1 MRARPILLP
10 LLLLVVLGA
19 GYTAWWF
26 YAVGVVR
33 DGIANWIATERAQAS
48 FIEYKGLEVSG
59 FPLSLTAKATDFSVR
74 RADGLSWR
82 GPEATAHARP
92 WNPLKITVD
101 LPGEQE
107 AAIVGQGAAPPLSIV
122 AKDGGTGLVTLRLSG
137 AVEDATLHLS
147 HVTAGLPGGLNAAT
161 LGQLE
166 LRATFPETPPA
177 NHTGTAVTIQADLK
191 DLGLPPDRKSPLGR
205 TIDTAAFT
213 ARIKG
218 QPPARFTQPAIAAW
232 SRSGGIVEIDALN
245 LAWGPLGMTGA
256 GTLALDGE
264 LQPMGAVSTEVTGIN
279 PTMDSLASAGI
290 VRPGDAAMA
299 KVALG
304 LLSRRSTPDK
314 QPIVEASVT
323 AQDGWL
329 YFGPVRLMRMPRL
342 NWD

>member
-1 MRARPILLP
+1 MRARPILI
-10 LLLLVVLGA
+10 LLLLLAVLGA

-26 YAVGVVR
+26 YAAGVIR
-33 DGIANWIATERAQAS
+33 DSIANWIAAERAQAS
-48 FIEYKGLEVSG
+48 FIEYKTLDVSG
-59 FPLSLTAKATDFSVR
+59 FPLSLTAKATDFSIR

-82 GPEATAHARP
+82 GPELTAHARP
-92 WNPLKITVD
+92 WNPLKITID

-107 AAIVGQGAAPPLSIV
+107 AAIVGQGTTPPLSIM
-122 AKDGGTGLVTLRLSG
+122 AKDGGTGLVNLRLG
-137 AVEDATLHLS
+137 GGIKDAALHLTD
-147 HVTAGLPGGLNAAT
+147 VTAGLPGGLNAAT

-166 LRATFPETPPA
+166 LRAAFPEAPPA
-177 NHTGTAVTIQADLK
+177 DHTGTAVTIQADLK
-191 DLGLPPDRKSPLGR
+191 DLGLPPDKKSPLGR

-218 QPPARFTQPAIAAW
+218 LPPTRFTQPAIAAW
-232 SRSGGIVEIDALN
+232 SQSGGTIDIDALN
-245 LAWGPLGMTGA
+245 LAWGPLGMTGT
-256 GTLALDGE
+256 GTLAFDGT
-264 LQPMGAVSTEVTGIN
+264 LQPVGALSAEVTGLN

>member
-10 LLLLVVLGA
+10 LLLLAVVGA

-26 YAVGVVR
+26 YAAGVVR
-33 DGIANWIATERAQAS
+33 DSVANWIAAERAQAS
-48 FIEYKGLEVSG
+48 FIEFKGMEVTG
-59 FPLSLTAKATDFSVR
+59 YPLSLTARTSDFSIR

-82 GPEATAHARP
+82 GPELVAHARP
-92 WNPLKITVD
+92 WNPLAITVD

-107 AAIVGQGAAPPLSIV
+107 AAIVNQGSAPPLSIV
-122 AKDGGTGLVTLRLSG
+122 AKDGGTGLVNLNLGG
-137 AVEDATLHLS
+137 AVTDATLHLT

-161 LGQLE
+161 VGSIDLS
-166 LRATFPETPPA
+166 AAFPESPPTD
-177 NHTGTAVTIQADLK
+177 HGGTAVTVHANLK
-191 DLGLPPDRKSPLGR
+191 DLGLPPDQKSPLGR

-213 ARIKG
+213 ARAKG
-218 QPPARFTQPAIAAW
+218 QLPARFTEPEIAAW
-232 SRSGGIVEIDALN
+232 SRNGGTINIDQLN
-245 LAWGPLGMTGA
+245 LAWGPLRMTGT
-256 GTLALDGE
+256 GTLALDSA
-264 LQPMGAVSTEVTGIN
+264 LQPIGAVSAEVIGIN

-342 NWD
+342 NWE

>member
-1 MRARPILLP
+1 MRARPILIP
-10 LLLLVVLGA
+10 LLLLAVLGA

-26 YAVGVVR
+26 YAAGVIR
-33 DGIANWIATERAQAS
+33 DGVANWIAAERAQAS
-48 FIEYKGLEVSG
+48 FIEYKGLDVSG
-59 FPLSLTAKATDFSVR
+59 FPLSLTAKATDFSIR

-82 GPEATAHARP
+82 GPELTAHARP
-92 WNPLKITVD
+92 WNPLEIDVD

-107 AAIVGQGAAPPLSIV
+107 AAIVSQGAAPPLSIV
-122 AKDGGTGLVTLRLSG
+122 ARDGGTGLVSLRMG
-137 AVEDATLHLS
+137 GGVEDVSLHLTDI
-147 HVTAGLPGGLNAAT
+147 TAGLPGGVNAAT
-161 LGQLE
+161 LAQLD
-166 LRATFPETPPA
+166 LRATFPEDSPA
-177 NHTGTAVTIQADLK
+177 DHTGTAVTIQADLK
-191 DLGLPPDRKSPLGR
+191 EFGLPPDKKSPLGR

-218 QPPARFTQPAIAAW
+218 LLPSRFTQPAIAAW
-232 SRSGGIVEIDALN
+232 SKSGGTVDIDALN
-245 LAWGPLGMTGA
+245 LAWGPLRTTA
-256 GTLALDGE
+256 TGTLAFDGT
-264 LQPMGAVSTEVTGIN
+264 LQPVGALSAEVLGIN
-279 PTMDSLASAGI
+279 PTMDSLVSAGV

-329 YFGPVRLMRMPRL
+329 YFGPVRLMRLPQL